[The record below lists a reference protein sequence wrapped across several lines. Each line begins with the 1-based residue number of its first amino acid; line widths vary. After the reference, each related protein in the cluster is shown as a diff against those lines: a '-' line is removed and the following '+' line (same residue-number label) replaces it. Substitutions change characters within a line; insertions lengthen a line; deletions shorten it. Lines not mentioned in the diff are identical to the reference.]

1 MGSMK
6 LMSVPET
13 ADKIKSMEIRGAGR
27 IARAAA
33 EALRDHALATR
44 TTTSAAFRQEME
56 QVAALLVATR
66 PTAVSLPNAVHFV
79 MAGLDAAKTA
89 DEAQRGLVRRAEQFI
104 QSSQHAVEKIAEF
117 GARHIRDGDV
127 ILTHCNSEVALGCM
141 IEAHRQGKEI
151 EVFAT
156 EVRPRNQGLI
166 TIRTLNDAGIKTNFI
181 VDSAVRSFI
190 HDVDLV
196 IVGADA
202 VTVNGAVVNKI
213 GTSQVAHTAAEA
225 RVNVI
230 VAAET
235 YKFAPRTVIG
245 ELIHIEERPP
255 CEVLAD
261 EIAKTLPHVTV
272 RNPAFDVTPAEYIDL
287 IVTEQG
293 AIPPQMAYVIIREYL
308 GWDIGEFHK
317 TFSMMPGHDD

>member
-1 MGSMK
+1 MF
-6 LMSVPET
+6 VTET
-13 ADKIKSMEIRGAGR
+13 AEKIKSMEIRGAGR

-33 EALRDHALATR
+33 AALRDHALSMK
-44 TTTSAAFRQEME
+44 TSDGAVFRQEME
-56 QVAALLVATR
+56 RAAATLVATW

-79 MAGLDAAKTA
+79 MAGLNATKTA
-89 DEAQRGLVRRAEQFI
+89 HEAQEGVIRRAGAFI
-104 QSSQHAVEKIAEF
+104 DSSQHAVEKIAQF

-127 ILTHCNSEVALGCM
+127 ILTHCNSEVALACM
-141 IEAHRQGKEI
+141 IEAHRSGKEI

-166 TIRTLNDAGIKTNFI
+166 TIRTLNEAGIKTNFI

-190 HDVDLV
+190 HDIDLV

-235 YKFAPRTVIG
+235 YKFAPRTVVG
-245 ELIHIEERPP
+245 ELIQIEERPP
-255 CEVLAD
+255 GEVLAD

-308 GWDIGEFHK
+308 GWDLSLIHI
-317 TFSMMPGHDD
+317 